1 MIFFYGWKG
10 LNAFLSYFLFKLGS
24 CRTTEVFRLYTC
36 ILDSPLIWKLGS
48 AGKLVRID
56 TG

>member
-1 MIFFYGWKG
+1 MPFSPI
-10 LNAFLSYFLFKLGS
+10 FLFKLGS

-48 AGKLVRID
+48 VGKLVRID